1 MLAFD
6 HAINSNSAETLTLGI
21 TLAQGDKII
30 VQSDVDKLTFS
41 AYGSEI
47 TL

>member
-6 HAINSNSAETLTLGI
+6 HGLKGNSAETLTLGI
-21 TLAQGDKII
+21 TLSAGDKII